1 VTNSFKKNFNLE
13 FEKNYTLLI
22 FWNCFRMQEIDMV
35 NKIILSVNNA
45 PENFLKHERVQNV
58 SNDFGQ

>member
-1 VTNSFKKNFNLE
+1 
-13 FEKNYTLLI
+13 
-22 FWNCFRMQEIDMV
+22 MQEIDMV